1 MYFSNLSTIMFGISY
16 GELFL
21 LVGATAALVGTL
33 SLFCILDS
41 NGFS

>member
-1 MYFSNLSTIMFGISY
+1 MFGISY

-33 SLFCILDS
+33 SLFLFAGMLHF
-41 NGFS
+41 GFREF